1 MNVKEMIEELR
12 NRGYVVEARKRKD
25 GGYIITK
32 INGQTFKGA
41 KGNTYAR
48 SVLGVELSQ
57 ARMEQLSFNV
67 NKYISGANKKAT
79 LDQEMK
85 KELRKVQR
93 KWRKHKVKGQISAS
107 KVKRHIKES
116 GREEA
121 LEYLRRQSRYG
132 EGLAY
137 EENVEY
143 LAKYIEDVAL
153 GMREKD
159 NELAEASLKVANFVR
174 SKINIFKEEWI
185 SPTYADWYE
194 VIEMHYDPNVCAQA
208 IIKTYNRIG

>member
-1 MNVKEMIEELR
+1 MNVKEMIDELR

-48 SVLGVELSQ
+48 SVLGVELTQ
-57 ARMEQLSFNV
+57 ARAEQLSFNV
-67 NKYISGANKKAT
+67 NKYISGAKKKAT

-93 KWRKHKVKGQISAS
+93 KWRKKKVKGHISAT
-107 KVKRHIKES
+107 KVKQHIKEE
-116 GREEA
+116 GRAGA
-121 LEYLRRQSRYG
+121 LEYLRRQERYG

-143 LAKYIEDVAL
+143 LAQYIEDIGRGIL
-153 GMREKD
+153 TD
-159 NELAEASLKVANFVR
+159 DSLQNDLFELARYIR
-174 SKINIFKEEWI
+174 SKSDSFKEEWI
-185 SPTYADWYE
+185 SKCYQFAYFM
-194 VIEMHYDPNVCAQA
+194 IENHYDPDMVRFC
-208 IIKTYNRIG
+208 IKKIYETIG